1 MSDGNREVWLGMGM
15 REGIKGAQKEW
26 GALDIRES
34 PWGDIWESS
43 LPGGLLQFAVHPTPS
58 PVSGVPGFGADEV
71 LLVAALEIS
80 GLCETVVSEVSPS
93 NPPHTPAPSVRRIRR
108 QLVPPE
114 Q

>member
-1 MSDGNREVWLGMGM
+1 MIGDGHERGDKRSPKRMGSSGHWGIPLG
-15 REGIKGAQKEW
+15 RYLGIFPPW
-26 GALDIRES
+26 GAM
-34 PWGDIWESS
+34 
-43 LPGGLLQFAVHPTPS
+43 QFGVHPTPS

-71 LLVAALEIS
+71 LLVAALETS

-93 NPPHTPAPSVRRIRR
+93 NPPHTPAPSVHRIRR